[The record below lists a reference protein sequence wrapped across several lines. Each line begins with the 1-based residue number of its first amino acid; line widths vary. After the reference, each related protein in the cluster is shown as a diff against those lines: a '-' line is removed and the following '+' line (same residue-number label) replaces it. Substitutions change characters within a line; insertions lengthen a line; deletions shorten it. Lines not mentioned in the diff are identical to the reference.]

1 MEGSLAVGS
10 LVVGIL
16 VVGILVEGIPVEG
29 ILVVGILVV
38 DNHVVVED
46 MLQVQEGMLQ
56 GTDLLE
62 DIHGRHDHSVRH
74 EPAVRTTLC
83 QIHRAY
89 LFHPP

>member
-16 VVGILVEGIPVEG
+16 VEGIPVEGNLVEG
-29 ILVVGILVV
+29 ILVVGILVVGIHVVV

-46 MLQVQEGMLQ
+46 MLQ
-56 GTDLLE
+56 GTGLLE

-74 EPAVRTTLC
+74 EPAVRITLC
-83 QIHRAY
+83 QIHHAY